1 MRAEEAKRLTDKTRA
16 ELNVEYDARLKT
28 AIEVAEYN
36 IKRSIAEGRY
46 VATVATP
53 SHRETE
59 FASHFESLGYLVVR
73 LPEKCVL
80 SWYNTNE

>member
-16 ELNVEYDARLKT
+16 ELNVKYDELLKT
-28 AIEVAEYN
+28 AIEAAEHN

-46 VATVATP
+46 VTNVATP
-53 SHRETE
+53 NHRETE
-59 FASHFESLGYLVVR
+59 FASHFESLGYFVVR

-80 SWYNTNE
+80 SWYNANE

>member
-16 ELNVEYDARLKT
+16 ELDEKYDELLKT
-28 AIEVAEYN
+28 AIEVAEHN
-36 IKRSIAEGRY
+36 IKRSIAQGRY
-46 VATVATP
+46 VATIATP

-59 FASHFESLGYLVVR
+59 FASHFEGLGYLVVI

-80 SWYNTNE
+80 SWYNANE